1 MATEHGTQIK
11 LQTKKMGV
19 TACSLPGGLVCWL
32 ASGGRNGPGGWIDA
46 CPTGWLAK
54 VLFFFPSPRQ
64 GDLGLKAG
72 IWKDGQLSSQACACL
87 ADTLPLVAGSC
98 GSLPESPPFLTLPLY
113 PKVTLEEDNPPLPAP
128 STRELQAPRS
138 GSSLS
143 WMNLLVER
151 PAWEGTQ
158 GLVSGAKARDDWGW
172 GSPCFGEH
180 IALGTGKP

>member
-1 MATEHGTQIK
+1 MLAGEWQQKWTWGLDRCLSHR
-11 LQTKKMGV
+11 V
-19 TACSLPGGLVCWL
+19 ACQGLVFL
-32 ASGGRNGPGGWIDA
+32 SLRP
-46 CPTGWLAK
+46 P
-54 VLFFFPSPRQ
+54 PP

-87 ADTLPLVAGSC
+87 ADKLPLVAGSC

-113 PKVTLEEDNPPLPAP
+113 PKVTLEEDNPQLPAP
-128 STRELQAPRS
+128 STSELQAPRS

-158 GLVSGAKARDDWGW
+158 GLVSGAKARDDWGG